1 MSERS
6 AMNVTRRWGARAGG
20 VFEDELGRVGAQSS
34 AVGLSAVALAKT
46 TSGYL
51 HLSLTQTGVSTLL
64 AVAMDNGIVIRG
76 EAREFFLRVARR
88 AEVVYRARTE

>member
-34 AVGLSAVALAKT
+34 AAGLSAVALAVDDF
-46 TSGYL
+46 G
-51 HLSLTQTGVSTLL
+51 LL
-64 AVAMDNGIVIRG
+64 ASIPSRKLVSPHCLPLQWTM
-76 EAREFFLRVARR
+76 EL
-88 AEVVYRARTE
+88 